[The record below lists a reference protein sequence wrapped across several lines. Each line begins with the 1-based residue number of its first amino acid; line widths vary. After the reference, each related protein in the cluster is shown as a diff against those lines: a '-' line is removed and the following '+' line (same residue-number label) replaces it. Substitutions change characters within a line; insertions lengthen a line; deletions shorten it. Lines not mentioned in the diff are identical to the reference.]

1 MTSIRQIAREIG
13 VHPSTVMRRLAAGCD
28 PRQKRERQ
36 KADPSE
42 KPKRKRQPKAQPA
55 FRYVTIDLGEVRQRV
70 AEGRPAASI
79 AAEIGP
85 STGTIYNLCDRAGI
99 PIRGRRVP
107 NRTHES
113 IDTVIADMR
122 PTEALEYVLEAF
134 KQQTGQDDETLAYA
148 ASLGLTQGE
157 GMVFGLL
164 YRNMNHVVPTQ
175 RMVDFLDVSQP
186 GNPDRYTLRMVWVY
200 IRKLRVKLAGKYTV
214 QTAHGHGYMMR
225 PA

>member
-1 MTSIRQIAREIG
+1 MT
-13 VHPSTVMRRLAAGCD
+13 
-28 PRQKRERQ
+28 
-36 KADPSE
+36 
-42 KPKRKRQPKAQPA
+42 KRQYIP
-55 FRYVTIDLGEVRQRV
+55 IDLEEVRQRV
-70 AEGRPAASI
+70 SQGENSRAI
-79 AAEIGP
+79 AAEVGA
-85 STGTIYNLCDRAGI
+85 THRAVYRLCDRAGI

-113 IDTVIADMR
+113 IDTAIADMR

-134 KQQTGQDDETLAYA
+134 KQQTGQDGETLAFA
-148 ASLGLTQGE
+148 TSLGLTQGE
-157 GMVFGLL
+157 GMIFGLL

-175 RMVDFLDVSQP
+175 RMVDFLDASQP